1 VQKAPTDP
9 RLEEAQQAFDEGR
22 SLKEAGR
29 YAAAVPLAE
38 RALTLRETA
47 LTGAHSKVAD
57 CLSLLGE
64 IYLMRAD
71 HARAEP
77 LLARALEI
85 RRAALGEAHPSVAES
100 LNDLARLYEL
110 QELYERAEP
119 LLARALEIREATL
132 GQNHSE
138 VANSLARLG
147 DLYVNQGF
155 PERAASLYARSL
167 RIHKALLHKNRSDD
181 VGIPLTCLAWNCV
194 LFGGPWARLQEDF
207 DGSDH
212 PAIATLFNNLANLYN
227 EQGVYARA
235 EHLYAR
241 ALRIRESTLDETHP
255 DVAQSLNDIA
265 RFRLAQRNL
274 GAALP
279 LLERAFE
286 LSEQHLRQEV
296 FGFSEKNLANFL
308 ELLRSQEERLYAL
321 ARAHPRDTRVLHLAL
336 SAALLRKGRSA
347 QEVANT
353 SQIISQNLSRADREA
368 FERLRALR
376 TQLATLSLA
385 GPGRRSPADYQQ
397 RLKEL
402 AAEGDLLEADLSRRS
417 APLRAL
423 TALPSAANV
432 VDLVARAL
440 PKDGALVELIAYED
454 KPLVPKPGRLDS
466 RARGELRYLALVL
479 FPDSRIRALDLGPAA
494 VIDPAAS
501 SLRAALARKDATFE
515 AFAQT
520 FYGLAFRPLQPLLGN
535 TRRLIVSPDGELSL
549 VPFAALHDGRQFLV
563 DSFDFSYVT
572 SGRDLLP
579 RFEVPIPSNSVV
591 VLADPSFN
599 AQPPAPS
606 LARADAP
613 GLVERSM
620 SVEDFLST
628 LRADLAE
635 QPWVPLPGTRREAET
650 LQRLIPRA
658 QLFLGSEATKERL
671 LRLSTPGVLH
681 IATHGFFLE
690 DVPAI
695 QDSRAV
701 GHFGALGNG
710 ALAQM
715 PDDPLLRSG
724 LALTQAGTSAPVSSG
739 TPTSDPALITALELM
754 GLNLW
759 GTELVVLSAC
769 DTGRGDIKLGQGVYG
784 LRRALVVAGA
794 ETVVMSLW
802 KVNDDTTR
810 MLMEAYYGNLLAGQ
824 GRASALRE
832 AMRMLR
838 VSQPHPHFWAPF
850 ISLGRDA
857 PLRAIR
863 PTR

>member
-38 RALTLRETA
+38 RALQLRETVLA
-47 LTGAHSKVAD
+47 GAHPKVAD
-57 CLSLLGE
+57 CLGLLGE
-64 IYLMRAD
+64 IHLMRAD
-71 HARAEP
+71 PARAKP
-77 LLARALEI
+77 LLAHALEI

-100 LNDLARLYEL
+100 LDDLASLYVL

-119 LLARALEIREATL
+119 LLARALKIREDTL
-132 GQNHSE
+132 GQNHPE

-155 PERAASLYARSL
+155 PERAAPLYARSL
-167 RIHKALLHKNRSDD
+167 RIHEALFLKNRPE
-181 VGIPLTCLAWNCV
+181 VVRIPLVCFHGLCV
-194 LFGGPWARLQEDF
+194 FGGPWGGLQEDF
-207 DGSDH
+207 YGADH
-212 PAIATLFNNLANLYN
+212 PAVATVLNNLANLYH
-227 EQGVYARA
+227 EQGASARA

-255 DVAQSLNDIA
+255 DVARSLNDLA
-265 RFRLAQRNL
+265 RFRLAQKNL

-308 ELLRSQEERLYAL
+308 ERLRSQEERLYAL
-321 ARAHPRDTRVLHLAL
+321 ARAHPRNPRVLHLAL
-336 SAALLRKGRSA
+336 SAALLRKGRSV

-353 SQIISQNLSRADREA
+353 SQIISQNLSHADREA

-376 TQLATLSLA
+376 TQLATLSLT
-385 GPGRRSPADYQQ
+385 GPGRRSPAGYQQ

-454 KPLVPKPGRLDS
+454 KPLVPKPGTPSS

-479 FPDSRIRALDLGPAA
+479 FPDFRIHALDLGPAE
-494 VIDPAAS
+494 VIDQAAS
-501 SLRAALARKDATFE
+501 SLRAALARRDATFE
-515 AFAQT
+515 AFAQA
-520 FYGLAFRPLQPLLGN
+520 FYRLAFAPLQPLLGN
-535 TRRLIVSPDGELSL
+535 TRRLILSPDGQLSL
-549 VPFAALHDGRQFLV
+549 VPFAALHDGSQFLV

-572 SGRDLLP
+572 SGRDLLR
-579 RFEVPIPSNSVV
+579 RFEVTTPSNSVV

-599 AQPPAPS
+599 TQPPAAS

-613 GLVERSM
+613 ELLERSM
-620 SVEDFLST
+620 SVEDLLST

-658 QLFLGSEATKERL
+658 QLFLGSDATKERL

-681 IATHGFFLE
+681 IATHGFFLG
-690 DVPAI
+690 DVPAT
-695 QDSRAV
+695 QGSRAV
-701 GHFGALGNG
+701 GHFGALGDG
-710 ALAQM
+710 APAQM
-715 PDDPLLRSG
+715 PADPLLRSG
-724 LALTQAGTSAPVSSG
+724 IALARAGTSAPVHSS
-739 TPTSDPALITALELM
+739 TPTPDAALITALELM

-857 PLRAIR
+857 PLRALR